1 MKLLLDTHALIWWFN
16 EPAKLS
22 ARAASILGNPGNT
35 ILISAAVAWEL
46 AIKVNLG
53 KIDALPLVTE
63 LASHTAEEG
72 FTELPISMAQ
82 AVRAGLLPR
91 HHRDP
96 FDRVL
101 VAQAQD
107 LNVPI
112 LSADAVLDRYDVKR
126 IW

>member
-1 MKLLLDTHALIWWFN
+1 MKVLLDTHVLIWWFN

-22 ARAASILGNPGNT
+22 RKAAATLGNPGNT
-35 ILISAAVAWEL
+35 VYVSAAVAWEL

-53 KIDALPLVTE
+53 KLDALSLVTE
-63 LASHTAEEG
+63 LARHVAEEG
-72 FTELPISMAQ
+72 FAELPVSIGQ

-91 HHRDP
+91 YHRDP
-96 FDRVL
+96 FDRLL

-112 LSADAVLDRYDVKR
+112 LSADAILDQYDVKR